1 MSEPAQYDVVIVGAG
16 IAGALVAKR
25 LTTAGLKVLVLEA
38 GPDTTRSIAD
48 YTSHLETFYAA
59 SAKGAESPWPPAEA
73 APQPDGGDLFKDK
86 SLPANSGYFIQ
97 NGPHLYGS
105 TYTRTLG
112 GSTLHWLGVS
122 LRMLPEDFEMGSR
135 FGLARDW
142 PIRYDMLSPYYE
154 QAEHEMGVSADVV
167 DQRYLGLRF
176 SESYDYPMHRVPP
189 SYSDRVLGAAVNGMR
204 VMVGEDSVSVQ
215 VRSYPA
221 ARNSIPRGS
230 YQPVGA
236 LDVDADGNARRSFLG
251 ERCEGNTACTPICP
265 VQAKYNAN
273 KSLAQADRRHLTLR
287 AQAVASDI
295 LIDKSG
301 HAVSGIRYKRY
312 DDPGSIQHTEE
323 IATGRIYILAAHA
336 VENARL
342 MLVSGLQS
350 QSKKV
355 GCGLMDH
362 PALYVWGLAPFNVG
376 SFRGPQSS
384 SGIEDF
390 RAGRF
395 RTRHAAFRFDIGND
409 GWHATTGAP
418 DATVNDA
425 VLKQKLVGQ
434 RLRSHLED
442 QLPRQVRFSLAVEQL
457 PNLKNRVT
465 VDPSNR
471 DKLGNP
477 RPVIDYEIDDYTFK
491 GMIAARKVALAV
503 FRQAGITDCS
513 SNAVEL
519 PFPVAEYE
527 GEKFYY
533 HGMGHCAG
541 THAMGDNAETSVVD
555 EYQRSWEHPNLYLI
569 GSGSFT
575 TMGTS
580 NPTLTLA
587 ALALRTAD
595 HIIARMRKHNPGIE
609 PGPRRRK
616 ETQRVNPG

>member
-1 MSEPAQYDVVIVGAG
+1 MSGTTQYDVVIVGAG

-25 LTTAGLKVLVLEA
+25 LTSTGLKVLVLEA
-38 GPDTTRSIAD
+38 GPDTTRSTAD
-48 YTSHLETFYAA
+48 YTTHLETFYAA
-59 SAKGAESPWPPAEA
+59 PAKGAETPWPPADA

-86 SLPANSGYFIQ
+86 SLPATSGYFIQ

-105 TYTRTLG
+105 TYTRTMG

-122 LRMLPEDFEMGSR
+122 LRMLPEDFEMHSR

-142 PIRYDMLSPYYE
+142 PIRYDTLSPYYE
-154 QAEHEMGVSADVV
+154 QAEREIGVSADVA
-167 DQRYLGLRF
+167 DQRYLGLTF
-176 SESYDYPMHRVPP
+176 SEGYDYPMHRIPP
-189 SYSDRVLGAAVNGMR
+189 SYSDRVLGAAVNGMT
-204 VMVGEDSVSVQ
+204 VLVGEERVAVQ
-215 VRSYPA
+215 VRGYPA
-221 ARNSIPRGS
+221 ARNSIPRGD

-236 LDVDADGNARRSFLG
+236 LDVGPDGTLRRTYQG

-273 KSLAQADRRHLTLR
+273 KSIAQADRRHLSLR
-287 AQAVASDI
+287 TQAVASEI
-295 LIDKSG
+295 LIDKASG
-301 HAVSGIRYKRY
+301 AVSAIRYKRY
-312 DDPGSIQHTEE
+312 DDPNSVLHREE
-323 IATGRIYILAAHA
+323 VATGRIYILAAHA

-342 MLVSGLQS
+342 MLASGLQS
-350 QSKKV
+350 RSNMV

-362 PALYVWGLAPFNVG
+362 PALYAWGLAPFSVG

-395 RTRHAAFRFDIGND
+395 RARHAAFRFDIGND

-418 DATVNDA
+418 DTTVNDA
-425 VLKQKLVGQ
+425 ILQQKLYGR
-434 RLRSHLED
+434 RLRSYLAD
-442 QLPRQVRFSLAVEQL
+442 QLSRQVRFSLAVEQL
-457 PNLKNRVT
+457 PDRDNRVT
-465 VDPSNR
+465 VNPSYR
-471 DKLGNP
+471 DKLGNL
-477 RPVIDYEIDDYTFK
+477 RPVIDYRIDDYTFE
-491 GMIAARKVALAV
+491 GMSAARKVAQEL

-513 SNAVEL
+513 STTVGL
-519 PFPVAEYE
+519 PFPVASYG

-533 HGMGHCAG
+533 HGMGHFAG
-541 THAMGDNAETSVVD
+541 THAMGDDAATSVVD
-555 EYQRSWEHPNLYLI
+555 EYQRSWEHSNLYLV

-595 HIIARMRKHNPGIE
+595 HIIARLRKHNL
-609 PGPRRRK
+609 
-616 ETQRVNPG
+616 